1 MNRRRFIRE
10 SAGAGLVLGT
20 CLPSLCSEMA
30 AFGAPAE
37 LSRVE
42 ARYYK
47 RLPDREIEC
56 NLCPK
61 LCRLGDK
68 ERGYCGVR
76 ENQGGTYYTL
86 VYGKACSLNVDPVEK
101 KPFFHVLPGTNALS
115 LATAGCNVNCKFCQ
129 NWQISQVRPEQVE
142 HFDLPPDAVAAA
154 AEKYGCPA
162 VAYTYTEP
170 VVFFEYMADSAVAA
184 RRRRIRNL
192 VVTGGHVKPEP
203 LRDLLD
209 VVDAV
214 KIDLKSF
221 SKDFYA
227 EYVRGDLG
235 AVLEAI
241 RIVAGSKV
249 WLEVVYLV
257 IPTLNDSP
265 GEVREMSRWLKAE
278 AGPDVP
284 LHFSR
289 FQPMYLVKNLP
300 PTPVSTLERSRGIA
314 LEEGLRYVYIGNV
327 PGHEAESTS
336 CPNCRRVVVARSGY
350 AVRKNDIR
358 SGKCGFCGAPIP
370 GIWA

>member
-10 SAGAGLVLGT
+10 TAGAGLVLGT
-20 CLPSLCSEMA
+20 HLPSLCSEMA
-30 AFGAPAE
+30 AFAAPAD

-42 ARYYK
+42 ARYYRK
-47 RLPDREIEC
+47 LPDREIEC
-56 NLCPK
+56 QLCPR

-115 LATAGCNVNCKFCQ
+115 MAAAGCNVNCKFCQ

-142 HFDLPPDAVAAA
+142 HFDLPPRAVADT
-154 AEKYGCPA
+154 AERYRCPSI
-162 VAYTYTEP
+162 AYTYTEP
-170 VVFFEYMADSAVAA
+170 IVFFEYMADSAAAA
-184 RRRRIRNL
+184 RPKGIRNL
-192 VVTGGHVKPEP
+192 VVSGGHVRPDP
-203 LRDLLD
+203 LKDLLK

-221 SKDFYA
+221 SKGFYA
-227 EYVRGDLG
+227 EYVRGDLA

-241 RIVAGSKV
+241 RITAASGV

-257 IPTLNDSP
+257 IPGLNDSP
-265 GEVREMSRWLKAE
+265 SEIREMSRWLKTE

-300 PTPVSTLERSRGIA
+300 PTPVSTLERCRGIA

-327 PGHEAESTS
+327 PGHEAESTF
-336 CPNCRRVVVARSGY
+336 CPACRRVVIARSGY
-350 AVRKNDIR
+350 AIRRNDVR
-358 SGKCGFCGAPIP
+358 SGKCGFCGGPIP

>member
-1 MNRRRFIRE
+1 MDLKEALLYKKLEDRKVHCF
-10 SAGAGLVLGT
+10 
-20 CLPSLCSEMA
+20 LCSHHCTIPDGK
-30 AFGAPAE
+30 FG
-37 LSRVE
+37 
-42 ARYYK
+42 
-47 RLPDREIEC
+47 I
-56 NLCPK
+56 
-61 LCRLGDK
+61 CR
-68 ERGYCGVR
+68 VR
-76 ENQGGTYYTL
+76 ENKEGILYTHA
-86 VYGKACSLNVDPVEK
+86 YGELIAQNIDPIEK
-101 KPFFHVLPGTNALS
+101 KPLYHFFPGSTS
-115 LATAGCNVNCKFCQ
+115 YSIATMGCNFQCGFCQ

-142 HFDLPPDAVAAA
+142 SFDLPPDAVAAA
-154 AEKYGCPA
+154 AEKYECPS

-170 VVFFEYMADSAVAA
+170 VVFFEYMSDSAVAA
-184 RRRRIRNL
+184 RRKRIRNL

-203 LRDLLD
+203 LRDLLE
-209 VVDAV
+209 VVDAI

-227 EYVRGDLG
+227 EYVRGDLE

-265 GEVREMSRWLKAE
+265 VEIREMSRWLKAE

-300 PTPVSTLERSRGIA
+300 PTPISTLERSRGIA

-336 CPNCRRVVVARSGY
+336 CPDCRRVVVARSGY

>member
-10 SAGAGLVLGT
+10 SAGAGLVLGAG
-20 CLPSLCSEMA
+20 LPSLCSEMA
-30 AFGAPAE
+30 AFAAPAE

-42 ARYYK
+42 ARYYRK
-47 RLPDREIEC
+47 LADREIEC
-56 NLCPK
+56 QLCPK

-101 KPFFHVLPGTNALS
+101 KPFFHVLPATNALS

-142 HFDLPPDAVAAA
+142 SFDLPPAAVAAA
-154 AEKYGCPA
+154 AQRYGCPS

-170 VVFFEYMADSAVAA
+170 IVFFEYMADAAVAA
-184 RRRRIRNL
+184 RRKGVRNL
-192 VVTGGHVKPEP
+192 VVSGGHVRPEP
-203 LRDLLD
+203 LEDLLQL
-209 VVDAV
+209 VDAV

-265 GEVREMSRWLKAE
+265 AEIREMSRWLRAE

-300 PTPVSTLERSRGIA
+300 PTPVATLERARRIA
-314 LEEGLRYVYIGNV
+314 LEEGLNYVYIGNV
-327 PGHEAESTS
+327 PGHEAENTV
-336 CPNCRRVVVARSGY
+336 CPACRRVVIARSGY
-350 AVRKNDIR
+350 AVRTNDVR